1 VCELSPESAA
11 AWLYAGVCLV
21 RLANLPEALVRLERA
36 ANLGLQTGLLYQAVG
51 DAHFHSGKF
60 TQARAAYVQV
70 ADLGEASPLSEAKR
84 GACDVNL
91 GSVAEGI
98 RRIERAVESAPAY
111 GELYDILAAASLQ
124 VGNLLLAT
132 KTLQARLR
140 MGKPTDFHFKLAA
153 ILQIEL
159 KARQDAQAM
168 QQIAS

>member
-1 VCELSPESAA
+1 
-11 AWLYAGVCLV
+11 
-21 RLANLPEALVRLERA
+21 
-36 ANLGLQTGLLYQAVG
+36 
-51 DAHFHSGKF
+51 
-60 TQARAAYVQV
+60 VQV
-70 ADLGEASPLSEAKR
+70 ADRGEASPLSEAKR

-98 RRIERAVESAPAY
+98 RRIERAVEAAPAC

-132 KTLQARLR
+132 QTLEARLL

-153 ILQIEL
+153 ALQMEI
-159 KARQDAQAM
+159 KARQELRAM